1 MHSESFL
8 NYDVDLSIK
17 LPSEKVGV
25 SSVLALKRPQK
36 NKLKKVEKNCKK
48 VLTYLKG
55 CGIISKQS
63 TREVDK
69 SLDKLV

>member
-25 SSVLALKRPQK
+25 SSVLALKRPRK

-48 VLTYLKG
+48 SVD
-55 CGIISKQS
+55 ISEKMWYYIQA
-63 TREVDK
+63 VDERGRQ
-69 SLDKLV
+69 KLR